1 MNGFISTIAD
11 ILSYLLPLMAVCV
24 LVRCMRSMLR
34 GKIAT
39 EIWGYIHTDD
49 GVLLI
54 NHWENLIGRSRRAD
68 VCLPFEKVSRV
79 HAVLVRNDKGLWR
92 IFDIFSKGG
101 VWVNGKRVLAA
112 GLPVEDG
119 DVISLADSQVRFRDI
134 SETQRAAIESH
145 RVHRWKR
152 IHPAVTL
159 MYLTVFQ
166 LILLAE
172 HCIYAS
178 DDKYIPSFLLGF
190 SLLILL
196 QWFCYFA
203 MRSIRRTGFE
213 VETIAFFLTSMGLS
227 IIASSVPDEMFRQI
241 IEIFVGVVLFFI
253 MGWWLRDLDRT
264 KTMRI
269 PVAIV
274 ALAFLAL
281 NLVAGQT
288 RYGAA
293 LWIEIGSFTLQPSE
307 IVKIAYIYV
316 GAASLER
323 LFRTRNLIVF
333 IVFSALCVIVLGL
346 LGDFGTAL
354 IFFVTFLVISFMR
367 SGSIA
372 TVALAVTGAAMGGF
386 LIFTIKPHV
395 AQRFSAWGHIW
406 EDVSGAGFQQTRAL
420 SAGASGGLFG
430 KGAGNGWLQSR
441 FAANTDTV
449 FGMLC
454 EELGLIVAICAVLA
468 IVALAFFAVR
478 SSSKGRSAYYSIAAC
493 ATASMFLVQ
502 MSLNV
507 FGSTDILPFTGVTFP
522 FVSRGGTSLLSC
534 WMLLAFI
541 KAGDTRK
548 GASFV
553 VKSADAAK
561 SPTPPPQQPE
571 EDHIPD
577 EFTSPHGSDSVL
589 HGDDSSDHDEE
600 YEPTRRVR

>member
-1 MNGFISTIAD
+1 MSSIITS
-11 ILSYLLPLMAVCV
+11 ILSYLLPVMAILVI
-24 LVRCMRSMLR
+24 VRCMRSMLK
-34 GKIAT
+34 GKVAT

-49 GVLLI
+49 GVLLV
-54 NHWENLIGRSRRAD
+54 NHWENLIGRSRSAD
-68 VCLPFEKVSRV
+68 ICLRSQRISRV
-79 HAVLVRNDKGLWR
+79 HAVLIRSAKGQWR
-92 IFDIFSKGG
+92 VFDIFSKGG
-101 VWVNGKRVLAA
+101 VWVDDKRVPPT
-112 GLPVEDG
+112 GLPVVDG
-119 DVISLADSQVRFRDI
+119 DILRLADEQVRFRDI
-134 SETQRAAIESH
+134 SEDQRAAIEAR

-152 IHPAVTL
+152 VHPAVTL
-159 MYLTVFQ
+159 LYLTVFQ

-172 HCIYAS
+172 HCIYVH
-178 DDKYIPSFLLGF
+178 KPEYIPSFLLGF

-196 QWFCYFA
+196 EWFCYFA

-213 VETIAFFLTSMGLS
+213 VETLAFFLCSLGLS
-227 IIASSVPDEMFRQI
+227 IIASSVPDEMLRQI
-241 IEIFVGVVLFFI
+241 IEIFVGVALFF
-253 MGWWLRDLDRT
+253 MLGWWLRDLDRT

-269 PVAIV
+269 PVAII

-281 NLVAGQT
+281 NLVAGQSK
-288 RYGAA
+288 YGAT
-293 LWIEIGSFTLQPSE
+293 LWIQIGSFSLQPSE
-307 IVKIAYIYV
+307 IVKVAYIYV
-316 GAASLER
+316 GAATLEH

-386 LIFTIKPHV
+386 LIFTVKPHV
-395 AQRFSAWGHIW
+395 ASRFSAWGHIW
-406 EDVSGAGFQQTRAL
+406 EDVSGAGYQQTHAL

-430 KGAGNGWLQSR
+430 KGAGNGWLHSR

-468 IVALAFFAVR
+468 ILVLAFFAVR
-478 SSSKGRSAYYSIAAC
+478 SSAKGRSAYYSIAAC

-507 FGSTDILPFTGVTFP
+507 FGSVDILPFTGVTFP

-553 VKSADAAK
+553 VKPADAVPVAEA
-561 SPTPPPQQPE
+561 PVEEDAIPPQ
-571 EDHIPD
+571 
-577 EFTSPHGSDSVL
+577 
-589 HGDDSSDHDEE
+589 
-600 YEPTRRVR
+600 YRRNVENARRNER

>member
-1 MNGFISTIAD
+1 MSSIITS
-11 ILSYLLPLMAVCV
+11 ILSYLLPVMAILVI
-24 LVRCMRSMLR
+24 VRCMRSMLK
-34 GKIAT
+34 GKVAT

-49 GVLLI
+49 GVLLV
-54 NHWENLIGRSRRAD
+54 NHWENLIGRSRSAD
-68 VCLPFEKVSRV
+68 ICLRSQRISRV
-79 HAVLVRNDKGLWR
+79 HAVLIRSAKGQWR
-92 IFDIFSKGG
+92 VFDIFSKGG
-101 VWVNGKRVLAA
+101 VWVDDKRVPPA
-112 GLPVEDG
+112 GLPVVDG
-119 DVISLADSQVRFRDI
+119 DILRLADEQVRFRDI
-134 SETQRAAIESH
+134 SEDQRAAIEAR

-152 IHPAVTL
+152 VHPAVTL
-159 MYLTVFQ
+159 LYLTVFQ

-172 HCIYAS
+172 HCIYVH
-178 DDKYIPSFLLGF
+178 KPEYIPSFLLGF

-196 QWFCYFA
+196 EWFCYFA

-213 VETIAFFLTSMGLS
+213 VETLAFFLCSLGLS
-227 IIASSVPDEMFRQI
+227 IIASSVPDEMLRQI
-241 IEIFVGVVLFFI
+241 IEIFVGVALFFI
-253 MGWWLRDLDRT
+253 LGWWLRDLDRT

-269 PVAIV
+269 PVAII

-281 NLVAGQT
+281 NLVAGQSK
-288 RYGAA
+288 YGAT
-293 LWIEIGSFTLQPSE
+293 LWIQIGSFSLQPSE
-307 IVKIAYIYV
+307 IVKVAYIYV
-316 GAASLER
+316 GAATLEH

-395 AQRFSAWGHIW
+395 ASRFSAWGHIW
-406 EDVSGAGFQQTRAL
+406 EDVSGAGYQQTHAL

-430 KGAGNGWLQSR
+430 KGAGNGWLHSR

-468 IVALAFFAVR
+468 ILVLAFFAVR
-478 SSSKGRSAYYSIAAC
+478 SSAKGRSAYYSIAAC

-507 FGSTDILPFTGVTFP
+507 FGSVDILPFTGVTFP

-553 VKSADAAK
+553 VKPADAVPVAEA
-561 SPTPPPQQPE
+561 PVEEDAIPPQ
-571 EDHIPD
+571 
-577 EFTSPHGSDSVL
+577 
-589 HGDDSSDHDEE
+589 
-600 YEPTRRVR
+600 YRRNVENARRNER

>member
-1 MNGFISTIAD
+1 MPTFLTTTM
-11 ILSYLLPLMAVCV
+11 SYLLPVFAL
-24 LVRCMRSMLR
+24 LIIVRCMRSMLK
-34 GKIAT
+34 GKVAT
-39 EIWGYIHTDD
+39 EIWGYIHTED

-54 NHWENLIGRSRRAD
+54 NHWENLIGRGRNSDICLSSR
-68 VCLPFEKVSRV
+68 KVSRV
-79 HAVLVRNDKGLWR
+79 HAVLVRSDKGKWR

-101 VWVNGKRVLAA
+101 VWVNGQRVLAS
-112 GLPVEDG
+112 GLEVSDG
-119 DVISLADSQVRFRDI
+119 DIISLADKQVRFRDI
-134 SETQRAAIESH
+134 SESQRTAIESR

-152 IHPAVTL
+152 VHPALTL
-159 MYLTVFQ
+159 VYLTAFQ

-172 HCIYAS
+172 HCFFV
-178 DDKYIPSFLLGF
+178 DKSSYIPSFLLGF

-196 QWFCYFA
+196 EWFCYFA

-213 VETIAFFLTSMGLS
+213 VETLAFFLTSLGLS
-227 IIASSVPDEMFRQI
+227 VIASSVPDEMFQQI
-241 IEIFVGVVLFFI
+241 IEIFLGVGLFFLL
-253 MGWWLRDLDRT
+253 GWWLRDLDRT

-269 PVAIV
+269 PVAVV

-281 NLVAGQT
+281 NLVAGQSK
-288 RYGAA
+288 YGAT
-293 LWIEIGSFTLQPSE
+293 LWIQIGSFSLQPSE
-307 IVKIAYIYV
+307 IVKVAYIYF
-316 GAASLER
+316 GAASLEH

-333 IVFSALCVIVLGL
+333 IAFSALCVLVLGL

-372 TVALAVTGAAMGGF
+372 TVALAITGAAMGGF

-395 AQRFSAWGHIW
+395 ASRFSAWGHIW
-406 EDVSGAGFQQTRAL
+406 EDVTDKGYQQTHAL

-430 KGAGNGWLQSR
+430 KGAGNGWLHSR

-454 EELGLIVAICAVLA
+454 EELGLIIAICAVFA
-468 IVALAFFAVR
+468 ILALAFFAVR
-478 SSSKGRSAYYSIAAC
+478 SSAKGRSAYYSIAAC
-493 ATASMFLVQ
+493 AAASMFLVQ

-507 FGSTDILPFTGVTFP
+507 FGSVDILPFTGVTFP
-522 FVSRGGTSLLSC
+522 FVSRGGTSLLSS

-553 VKSADAAK
+553 VKSAETVRLSEDA
-561 SPTPPPQQPE
+561 QEEPE
-571 EDHIPD
+571 DEIP
-577 EFTSPHGSDSVL
+577 EQYRKNGAQHQ
-589 HGDDSSDHDEE
+589 
-600 YEPTRRVR
+600 RRDG

>member
-1 MNGFISTIAD
+1 MPNLIAT
-11 ILSYLLPLMAVCV
+11 ILSYLLPVMAILVI
-24 LVRCMRSMLR
+24 VRCMRSMLK
-34 GKIAT
+34 GKVAT

-54 NHWENLIGRSRRAD
+54 NHWENLLGRGKSSD
-68 VCLPFEKVSRV
+68 VCLPSRKISRV
-79 HAVLVRNDKGLWR
+79 HAVLIRSSKGQWR
-92 IFDIFSKGG
+92 VFDIFSKGG
-101 VWVNGKRVLAA
+101 VWVNDQRVLAA
-112 GLPVEDG
+112 GLPVADG
-119 DVISLADSQVRFRDI
+119 DILRLADEQVRFRDI
-134 SETQRAAIESH
+134 SETQRAAIEAR

-152 IHPAVTL
+152 VHPAVTL
-159 MYLTVFQ
+159 VYLTVFQ

-172 HCIYAS
+172 HCIFVDDAS
-178 DDKYIPSFLLGF
+178 YIPSFLLGF

-196 QWFCYFA
+196 QWFCYFV

-213 VETIAFFLTSMGLS
+213 VETLAFFLSSLGLS
-227 IIASSVPDEMFRQI
+227 IIASSVPDEMLRQI
-241 IEIFVGVVLFFI
+241 IEIFVGVALFFVL
-253 MGWWLRDLDRT
+253 GWWLRDLDRT

-269 PVAIV
+269 PVAII

-281 NLVAGQT
+281 NLVAGQSK
-288 RYGAA
+288 YGAT
-293 LWIEIGSFTLQPSE
+293 LWIQIGSMSLQPSE
-307 IVKIAYIYV
+307 IVKVAYIYV
-316 GAASLER
+316 GAATLEH

-372 TVALAVTGAAMGGF
+372 TVALAITGAAMGGF

-395 AQRFSAWGHIW
+395 ASRFSAWGHIW
-406 EDVSGAGFQQTRAL
+406 EDVSGAGYQQTHAL

-430 KGAGNGWLQSR
+430 KGAGNGWLHSR

-468 IVALAFFAVR
+468 ILALAFFAVR
-478 SSSKGRSAYYSIAAC
+478 SSAKGRSAYYSIAAC

-507 FGSTDILPFTGVTFP
+507 FGSVDILPFTGVTFP

-553 VKSADAAK
+553 VKPAEAVSAAE
-561 SPTPPPQQPE
+561 QPE
-571 EDHIPD
+571 AEDEIPK
-577 EFTSPHGSDSVL
+577 
-589 HGDDSSDHDEE
+589 E
-600 YEPTRRVR
+600 YRRNTEVQRRNEQ

>member
-1 MNGFISTIAD
+1 MSSIITS
-11 ILSYLLPLMAVCV
+11 ILSYLLPVMAILVI
-24 LVRCMRSMLR
+24 VRCMRSMLK
-34 GKIAT
+34 GKVAT

-49 GVLLI
+49 GVLLV
-54 NHWENLIGRSRRAD
+54 NHWENLIGRSRSAD
-68 VCLPFEKVSRV
+68 ICLHSQRISRV
-79 HAVLVRNDKGLWR
+79 HAVLIRSAKGQWR
-92 IFDIFSKGG
+92 VFDIFSKGG
-101 VWVNGKRVLAA
+101 VWVDDKRVPPT
-112 GLPVEDG
+112 GLPVVDG
-119 DVISLADSQVRFRDI
+119 DILRLADEQVRFRDI
-134 SETQRAAIESH
+134 SEDQRAAIEAR

-152 IHPAVTL
+152 VHPAVTL
-159 MYLTVFQ
+159 LYLTVFQ

-172 HCIYAS
+172 HCIYVH
-178 DDKYIPSFLLGF
+178 KPEYIPSFLLGF

-196 QWFCYFA
+196 EWFCYFA

-213 VETIAFFLTSMGLS
+213 VETLAFFLCSLGLS
-227 IIASSVPDEMFRQI
+227 IIASSVPDEMLRQI
-241 IEIFVGVVLFFI
+241 IEIFVGVALFF
-253 MGWWLRDLDRT
+253 MLGWWLRDLDRT

-269 PVAIV
+269 PVAII

-281 NLVAGQT
+281 NLVAGQSK
-288 RYGAA
+288 YGAT
-293 LWIEIGSFTLQPSE
+293 LWIQIGSFSLQPSE
-307 IVKIAYIYV
+307 IVKVAYIYV
-316 GAASLER
+316 GAATLEH

-386 LIFTIKPHV
+386 LIFTVKPHV
-395 AQRFSAWGHIW
+395 ASRFSAWGHIW
-406 EDVSGAGFQQTRAL
+406 EDVSGAGYQQTHAL

-430 KGAGNGWLQSR
+430 KGAGNGWLHSR

-468 IVALAFFAVR
+468 ILVLAFFAVR
-478 SSSKGRSAYYSIAAC
+478 SSAKGRSAYYSIAAC

-507 FGSTDILPFTGVTFP
+507 FGSVDILPFTGVTFP

-553 VKSADAAK
+553 VKPADAVPVAEA
-561 SPTPPPQQPE
+561 PVEEDAIPPQ
-571 EDHIPD
+571 
-577 EFTSPHGSDSVL
+577 
-589 HGDDSSDHDEE
+589 
-600 YEPTRRVR
+600 YRRNVENARRNER